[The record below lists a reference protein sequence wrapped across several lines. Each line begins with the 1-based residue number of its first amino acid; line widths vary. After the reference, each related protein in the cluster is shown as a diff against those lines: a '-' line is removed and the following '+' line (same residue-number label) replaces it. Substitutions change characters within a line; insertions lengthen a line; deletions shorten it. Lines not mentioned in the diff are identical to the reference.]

1 MTPSDK
7 YNMKETNKWTD
18 LGVKEKL
25 AVTSAIIAFLAGWI
39 LTGLAAFVPLL
50 ISEQGVLWVLGQA
63 LIYTAS
69 VFGVSAYFGSESR
82 KLKQDVQRM
91 MDEERRKI
99 EESEE

>member
-1 MTPSDK
+1 
-7 YNMKETNKWTD
+7 MKETNKWTD
-18 LGVKEKL
+18 LGIKEKL
-25 AVTSAIIAFLAGWI
+25 AVTSAIIAFLAGWL

-82 KLKQDVQRM
+82 RLKQDVQRM
-91 MDEERRKI
+91 MDEERKKI